1 MKRTSNISA
10 KALSFIAV
18 FFLSSLLSIQAQN
31 SVIQGG
37 SSPSQAMDVSSVL
50 STTDLKF
57 IEISGFTNSSNIA
70 VPDCW
75 NIKEK
80 EVWLKFSAIS
90 TGDYTFNTNV
100 GTKVFQEDNRIALYK
115 ASNGVLGDLLACNE
129 IVNKFCSI
137 TETSGISYRLT
148 QNQDY
153 FIRLGKNFNSPDLI
167 GLIVYEIR
175 YPENDC
181 IGNAKDIQVTY
192 NQINT
197 ERFVAS
203 SWQMYASAQLGL
215 LSNSAFVEDKK
226 ANPTYLASTE
236 ANDQDE
242 NICKSASQSEFK
254 DVWYKFS
261 YNRNKRALVNVYDL
275 RDMGLYGIQVFR
287 KTENFPSNICES
299 NRVTSGLERLGC
311 SAPDGQVANSVGDE
325 DWAKGDFTSHAR
337 INLSE
342 LGLNNNDEV
351 YLRVYALDGAT
362 QNSCSEAFQLVFEQT
377 KPSNS
382 VVGSDGVSYDNIKNS
397 SQNPLNQN
405 SSGADFYGFYSG
417 LSNAGMRGGLNSTN
431 GATSTIT
438 PRKDEIGNYY
448 GQNIA
453 SSCQDD
459 DSELVEGLQFSNN
472 NSALYSFVVE
482 NTLKY
487 GPFDVIDTMSEDIVR
502 DSFFVENT
510 IKSGPFD
517 FPDTSDDFSAF
528 PRTLLREL
536 SGCLGIS
543 VDRLITILLDDS
555 KDFLLGPCAGYFT
568 SCSANVTL
576 TLSNIKFGGVPG
588 NTIELVV
595 LPNIYDNDTD
605 PLLVE
610 EPMFISLPTYACSQD
625 KSFTVE
631 LPYLSSGG
639 YSIVVDGESGNLT
652 SYDLEFDILYVDP
665 NTDVPCNE
673 ASNSNQRVMNPEL
686 AISQTEDSSLE
697 LKVSPMPIRDVA
709 ILEIASHNAS
719 VYQLRVW
726 NINGQVVESRS
737 IAVDNG
743 INIIKLDMNAQQA
756 GIYFLELTNADK
768 LEIFKLIKQ

>member
-1 MKRTSNISA
+1 
-10 KALSFIAV
+10 
-18 FFLSSLLSIQAQN
+18 
-31 SVIQGG
+31 
-37 SSPSQAMDVSSVL
+37 
-50 STTDLKF
+50 
-57 IEISGFTNSSNIA
+57 
-70 VPDCW
+70 
-75 NIKEK
+75 
-80 EVWLKFSAIS
+80 
-90 TGDYTFNTNV
+90 
-100 GTKVFQEDNRIALYK
+100 
-115 ASNGVLGDLLACNE
+115 
-129 IVNKFCSI
+129 
-137 TETSGISYRLT
+137 
-148 QNQDY
+148 
-153 FIRLGKNFNSPDLI
+153 
-167 GLIVYEIR
+167 
-175 YPENDC
+175 
-181 IGNAKDIQVTY
+181 
-192 NQINT
+192 
-197 ERFVAS
+197 
-203 SWQMYASAQLGL
+203 
-215 LSNSAFVEDKK
+215 
-226 ANPTYLASTE
+226 
-236 ANDQDE
+236 
-242 NICKSASQSEFK
+242 
-254 DVWYKFS
+254 
-261 YNRNKRALVNVYDL
+261 
-275 RDMGLYGIQVFR
+275 
-287 KTENFPSNICES
+287 
-299 NRVTSGLERLGC
+299 
-311 SAPDGQVANSVGDE
+311 
-325 DWAKGDFTSHAR
+325 
-337 INLSE
+337 
-342 LGLNNNDEV
+342 
-351 YLRVYALDGAT
+351 RVYALDGAT

-377 KPSNS
+377 KPNNS

-438 PRKDEIGNYY
+438 PRENEIGNYY

-459 DSELVEGLQFSNN
+459 DSELVDGQQFSNN
-472 NSALYSFVVE
+472 NSALYSFVIE
-482 NTLKY
+482 NTL
-487 GPFDVIDTMSEDIVR
+487 
-502 DSFFVENT
+502 
-510 IKSGPFD
+510 KSGPFD
-517 FPDTSDDFSAF
+517 FLDTIDEFSAF